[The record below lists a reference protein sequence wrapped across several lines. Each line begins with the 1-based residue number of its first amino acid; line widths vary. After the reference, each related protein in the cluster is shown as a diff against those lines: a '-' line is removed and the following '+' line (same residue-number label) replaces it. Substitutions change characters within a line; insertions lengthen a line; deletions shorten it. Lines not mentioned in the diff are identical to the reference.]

1 MSRRGNKEGS
11 IYQRKDGRW
20 ASTIDLGY
28 RDGKRHRKSFYGATR
43 KEVQE
48 ELTRALRA
56 EQLGL
61 PAESGRLTVGDWLI
75 QWLAAQRPPAL
86 KPKTYAAY
94 EYQTRVH
101 LIPAFGRSLLA
112 KVQPQDVREFMRAKS
127 ESGLSSKT
135 IRHLRATLRAA
146 LNVAVHDGLIYRN
159 VAALA
164 KPPRLEKKPLR
175 VFDQEEAIRFLSAVK
190 SHRLEALFTVG
201 LSLGLREGEI
211 LGLRWD
217 DVDLEAG
224 RITVNYTQQRV
235 KNLEP
240 EGGSSLMM
248 LEPKTEKSRRG
259 VSLPQVAVSALAAH
273 RMSQGEERL
282 AAGNEW
288 VETGMVFTTRRGT
301 LLDQR
306 SMLRKFYP
314 ILKAA
319 GLPRIRFHDL
329 RHSAATLL
337 LAQGVHPRFIMELF
351 GHSSISLTMNTYGH
365 VLEEMKHETARKMDE
380 ALNPVA
386 VKLAVNS
393 VATKAN

>member
-1 MSRRGNKEGS
+1 MNRRGNKEGS

-28 RDGKRHRKSFYGATR
+28 RDGRRHRKSFYGVTR

-61 PAESGRLTVGDWLI
+61 PAESGRLTVGDWLT
-75 QWLAAQRPPAL
+75 QWLAAQRPPTL

-112 KVQPQDVREFMRAKS
+112 KVQPQDVREFMRAKA
-127 ESGLSSKT
+127 EAGLSSKT

-146 LNVAVHDGLIYRN
+146 LNIAVHDGLIHRN

-164 KPPRLEKKPLR
+164 KAPRLEKKPLR
-175 VFDQEEAIRFLSAVK
+175 VFNQEEAIRFLSAIK
-190 SHRLEALFTVG
+190 GHRLEALFTVG

-211 LGLRWD
+211 LGLRWE

-240 EGGSSLMM
+240 EGGSSLTM

-259 VSLPQVAVSALAAH
+259 ISLPQRRCFSACGPPYVS
-273 RMSQGEERL
+273 G
-282 AAGNEW
+282 
-288 VETGMVFTTRRGT
+288 
-301 LLDQR
+301 
-306 SMLRKFYP
+306 
-314 ILKAA
+314 
-319 GLPRIRFHDL
+319 
-329 RHSAATLL
+329 
-337 LAQGVHPRFIMELF
+337 
-351 GHSSISLTMNTYGH
+351 
-365 VLEEMKHETARKMDE
+365 
-380 ALNPVA
+380 
-386 VKLAVNS
+386 
-393 VATKAN
+393 

>member
-11 IYQRKDGRW
+11 IYQRTDGRW
-20 ASTIDLGY
+20 VSTIDLGY
-28 RDGKRHRKSFYGATR
+28 RDGRRHRKSFYGETR
-43 KEVQE
+43 KEVQN

-61 PAESGRLTVGDWLI
+61 PPESGRLTVRDWLTR
-75 QWLAAQRPPAL
+75 WLAAQRPPAL

-112 KVQPQDVREFMRAKS
+112 KLQPQDVRELMR
-127 ESGLSSKT
+127 SKT

-146 LNVAVHDGLIYRN
+146 LNVAVHDGLIQRN

-164 KPPRLEKKPLR
+164 KPPRLEKKPLH
-175 VFDQEEAIRFLSAVK
+175 VFDQDEAIRFLSAVK
-190 SHRLEALFTVG
+190 GHRLEALFTVG

-211 LGLRWD
+211 LGLRWEE

-224 RITVNYTQQRV
+224 SVTVNYTQQRV
-235 KNLEP
+235 KNLGP

-248 LEPKTEKSRRG
+248 LEPKTEKSRRRIR
-259 VSLPQVAVSALAAH
+259 LPQVAVSALAAH
-273 RMSQGEERL
+273 RMAQDQERL
-282 AAGNEW
+282 AAGSGW

-319 GLPRIRFHDL
+319 ALPRIRFHDL

-337 LAQGVHPRFIMELF
+337 LAQGVHPRLIMELF

-365 VLEEMKHETARKMDE
+365 VLEDMKHETARKMDE

-393 VATKAN
+393 ATAKAN